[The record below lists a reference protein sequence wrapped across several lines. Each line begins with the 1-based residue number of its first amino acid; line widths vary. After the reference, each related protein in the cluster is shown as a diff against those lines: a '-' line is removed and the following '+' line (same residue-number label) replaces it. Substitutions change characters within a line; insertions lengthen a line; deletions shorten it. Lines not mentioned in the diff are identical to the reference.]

1 MDYRRKIELLQEQID
16 EAASGKPSNF
26 EEWNHNTEVVLRTI
40 FGEVGKTYSKFKRV
54 RFSPGVITSSTNF
67 DAYRRKGVQ
76 EAIALLKSAQREVE
90 LMDEFQQN
98 QFAEEVEKTIEV
110 TDKGAGKD
118 QRIFIVH
125 GHDEAKKHQLAR
137 FLRDLTGHEPVILH
151 EQPNKG
157 SVLIQKLETNA
168 QKTGFAVVLLTAD
181 DDGKAK
187 KDSKYRSRARQNVVF
202 ELGFFIAAL
211 GRENVAVLMEE
222 GVEEPGDVTGLV
234 YTPLD
239 PAGAW
244 KALIANEIE
253 ASGISVQWTALRR

>member
-16 EAASGKPSNF
+16 EAAVGTPLSFDEWSN
-26 EEWNHNTEVVLRTI
+26 NTEVVLRTV
-40 FGEVGKTYSKFKRV
+40 FGENGRTYLKFKKV

-67 DAYRRKGVQ
+67 EAYRRKGVL
-76 EAIALLKSAQREVE
+76 ETIALLKSAQREVE
-90 LMDEFQQN
+90 LMEEFQQN
-98 QFAEEVEKTIEV
+98 QIAEEVEKTIEV

-125 GHDEAKKHQLAR
+125 GHDDAKKHQLAR
-137 FLRDLTGHEPVILH
+137 FLSNLTGHEPVILH

-157 SVLIQKLETNA
+157 SVLIQKLEANA

-181 DDGKAK
+181 DEGKAK
-187 KDSKYRSRARQNVVF
+187 RDSDYRPRARQNVVF

-211 GRENVAVLMEE
+211 GRENVAVLMED

-244 KALIANEIE
+244 KTSIATEIE
-253 ASGISVQWTALRR
+253 ESGIPVKWTALRG